1 MDMTTLLECLPNRV
15 KWTVDEFDHLTE
27 LGAFDGRKIEL
38 LNGEFS
44 EKMSQN
50 EPHARAIVLLQYK
63 LIQLLPAN
71 RIVRVQVPLQLE
83 TSKPEPDVAVIA
95 GSLRDPLEMPTTAL
109 LAIEISDTTLQTDR
123 DVKTHIY
130 ARAGV
135 EEYWIVDLN
144 ARRVEVRREPRA
156 DATQPL
162 GFGYR
167 TVLYLNDTDTL
178 APLAAPDVSLAIA
191 DILP

>member
-1 MDMTTLLECLPNRV
+1 MTTLLDCLPNRM

-27 LGAFDGRKIEL
+27 LGAFADRKLEL
-38 LNGEFS
+38 LDGEIAD
-44 EKMSQN
+44 KMSQN
-50 EPHARAIVLLQYK
+50 EPHARAIMLLQYK

-71 RIVRVQVPLQLE
+71 RIVRVQLPLRLQ
-83 TSKPEPDVAVIA
+83 TSKPEPDITVVA
-95 GSLRDPLEMPTTAL
+95 GSLRDPVEMPTTAL

-130 ARAGV
+130 ARAGI

-162 GFGYR
+162 GYGYR
-167 TVLYLNDTDTL
+167 TLLYLNDTDTL

>member
-1 MDMTTLLECLPNRV
+1 MIPLLQSLPNRV
-15 KWTVDEFDHLTE
+15 RWTVDDFDRFTE
-27 LGAFDGRKIEL
+27 LGAFADRKVEL
-38 LNGEFS
+38 LDGEFS

-50 EPHARAIVLLQYK
+50 EPHARAIMLLQYK
-63 LIQLLPAN
+63 LIQLLPAGL
-71 RIVRVQVPLQLE
+71 IVRVQLPLRLE
-83 TSKPEPDVAVIA
+83 TSKPEPDFAVVA

-109 LAIEISDTTLQTDR
+109 LVVEISDTTLQTDR

-130 ARAGV
+130 ARTGI

-178 APLAAPDVSLAIA
+178 APIAAPDVSLAIA

>member
-1 MDMTTLLECLPNRV
+1 MTPLLNLSPNRV

-27 LGAFDGRKIEL
+27 LGAFADRKLEL
-38 LNGEFS
+38 LDGDFAET
-44 EKMSQN
+44 MSQN
-50 EPHARAIVLLQYK
+50 EPHVLTLYLMQEK
-63 LIQLLPAN
+63 LRDLFG
-71 RIVRVQVPLQLE
+71 RGYMVRGQAPLRLE
-83 TSKPEPDVAVIA
+83 GSKPEPDVAVVLKA
-95 GSLRDPLEMPTTAL
+95 GRDPLEMPTTAL
-109 LAIEISDTTLQTDR
+109 LVVEISDTTLQTDR

-167 TVLYLNDTDTL
+167 TLLYLNDTDTL
-178 APLAAPDVSLAIA
+178 APLAASNVSLAIA